1 MQAKLE
7 AITGKSTKKENAV
20 FDQKNR
26 LLEIIS
32 KNALERIEK
41 EIELENQAAQERIN
55 AMDEGFNKE
64 QAQREF
70 NNKKELQ
77 ALQRQ
82 KEEYIRSYIQTQKEI
97 FEAKEDLKA
106 KQNPNYKK
114 QSFDSSS
121 ISVDT
126 SMFDVVEM
134 LTIKRQSAD
143 LAKYYKDLLFTYQD
157 YTTKRLEIQKKF
169 NKDRNALEKAGASQ
183 ERINELEYQRKET
196 LDAIDLEFAQ
206 REDSFQAWMNH
217 ILI

>member
-70 NNKKELQ
+70 IIKKSFKPYK
-77 ALQRQ
+77 RQ

-97 FEAKEDLKA
+97 FEAKEDLK
-106 KQNPNYKK
+106 PNK
-114 QSFDSSS
+114 S
-121 ISVDT
+121 
-126 SMFDVVEM
+126 
-134 LTIKRQSAD
+134 
-143 LAKYYKDLLFTYQD
+143 
-157 YTTKRLEIQKKF
+157 
-169 NKDRNALEKAGASQ
+169 
-183 ERINELEYQRKET
+183 EL
-196 LDAIDLEFAQ
+196 
-206 REDSFQAWMNH
+206 
-217 ILI
+217 